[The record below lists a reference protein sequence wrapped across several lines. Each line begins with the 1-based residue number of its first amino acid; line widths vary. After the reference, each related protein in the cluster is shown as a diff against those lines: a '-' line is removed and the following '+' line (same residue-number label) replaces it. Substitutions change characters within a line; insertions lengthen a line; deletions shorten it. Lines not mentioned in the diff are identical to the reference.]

1 MRISEIQELAQ
12 MLSQLTDEER
22 KLLERNEAKA
32 RKANGK
38 KHEKTTDIDK
48 HLAEHG
54 FRPSFPNCGSA
65 LIRKNGKKNGMPT
78 VSIRPFP
85 IFIS

>member
-32 RKANGK
+32 RKANG
-38 KHEKTTDIDK
+38 
-48 HLAEHG
+48 
-54 FRPSFPNCGSA
+54 
-65 LIRKNGKKNGMPT
+65 MPT